1 MMGIEREGNNRATR
15 CEKKYWHSV
24 FGKKNEINKMYDK
37 HTITI
42 NK

>member
-1 MMGIEREGNNRATR
+1 MVKEREGNNRATR
-15 CEKKYWHSV
+15 CEKNIGILF